1 MDPILGQY
9 FKDGDAMVLFPIQT
23 RDDVEKQFPET
34 RIKFLTYE
42 QFAQLDFVSLLEIK
56 DLEAETLKATTFASS
71 YIENVGDGKFKLTPL
86 PSLCQM
92 SSINEILI
100 DDFNEDNILDALLV
114 GNDFFTES
122 NYGRLDACTG
132 IFLKGTETGFEAI
145 PSRESGFYV
154 PEQSNALLKIKDRQ
168 GRSLILAGQNNEKI
182 KVFE

>member
-1 MDPILGQY
+1 
-9 FKDGDAMVLFPIQT
+9 
-23 RDDVEKQFPET
+23 
-34 RIKFLTYE
+34 
-42 QFAQLDFVSLLEIK
+42 
-56 DLEAETLKATTFASS
+56 
-71 YIENVGDGKFKLTPL
+71 
-86 PSLCQM
+86 M